1 MQISRL
7 PDVAPES
14 GPEPLNGNGPD
25 PTARKDACVGSRGD
39 QIALDE
45 NPWGYGKRLRFVVEA
60 ITTEYRG
67 RPLASVRVLDV
78 GCGNGSLLAIPLA
91 GGGFDV
97 TGIDLHRPSIER
109 ARRIAVAMPNA
120 RFIAGPVTDL
130 TEPPFDVVI
139 LSEVLEHV
147 FDPRALLLA
156 SLEHLKPGGIVVITV
171 PNGYGEFEIDSWIF
185 RTFHLGVAADF
196 LKWLLRNGS
205 AESVRGDQPDM
216 PATDNENCPH
226 LQFFRRRRLKQMF
239 RECSLALVRESAGS
253 FACGPLVCHALGR
266 SRRFIEWNARVVDKL
281 PLPLASSWYFVLRRA
296 TESSL

>member
-1 MQISRL
+1 MQISHL

-14 GPEPLNGNGPD
+14 GPQPLNGTGSD
-25 PTARKDACVGSRGD
+25 PTALKDACVGSRGH
-39 QIALDE
+39 QIVLEE

-91 GGGFDV
+91 GCGFDV
-97 TGIDLHRPSIER
+97 TGVDLHRLSIER
-109 ARRIAVAMPNA
+109 ARRIADAMPNA
-120 RFIAGPVTDL
+120 RFIAGAVADL
-130 TEPPFDVVI
+130 TEPPFDVII

-147 FDPRALLLA
+147 FDPKALLLA

-185 RTFHLGVAADF
+185 RTFRLEAAIGF
-196 LKWLLRNGS
+196 LKRFLRRGS
-205 AESVRGDQPDM
+205 SKPVGGGQPDM
-216 PATDNENCPH
+216 PATDNEDCPH
-226 LQFFRRRRLKQMF
+226 VQFFRRRRLKQMF

-253 FACGPLVCHALGR
+253 FVCGPLVCYALAG
-266 SRRFIEWNARVVDKL
+266 SRRFIEWNARVGDRL
-281 PLPLASSWYFVLRRA
+281 PLAFASSWYFVLRRA
-296 TESSL
+296 TEPSL